1 MIDERIPV
9 WIGRAWHP
17 PCPAAPDGID
27 EPHPDRTVRSL
38 EEPHV
43 LASDIAAVVRRV
55 LAEEA
60 HPTSSEVALI
70 VGDVLDMVLA
80 SYEEQFGHRPIEAGR
95 LRLVA
100 KLWAERWRE
109 PVSVAAD
116 HPQAAPTGDECE
128 KCAVGSYDDGMH
140 AGKLLMATEM
150 EKVVK
155 RELGDESDPADR
167 PRDVPEV
174 KVGRMAVPVVDYF
187 LDKREHD
194 RLKRIEE
201 AARRVEDE
209 YDLPDLPECVE
220 QLFEVLRAK

>member
-43 LASDIAAVVRRV
+43 LASDIEAVVRRM
-55 LAEEA
+55 LAEQGWCKV
-60 HPTSSEVALI
+60 TVSSGTVTHDAITHLIGPLERTPLEVNGPEVTAT
-70 VGDVLDMVLA
+70 D
-80 SYEEQFGHRPIEAGR
+80 
-95 LRLVA
+95 
-100 KLWAERWRE
+100 
-109 PVSVAAD
+109 
-116 HPQAAPTGDECE
+116 DECE

-140 AGKLLMATEM
+140 AGKLLMAVEM

-155 RELGDESDPADR
+155 RELGEESAPADQT
-167 PRDVPEV
+167 RDIPE
-174 KVGRMAVPVVDYF
+174 GRTGSWPDFGGYLRGYAQAQSDAEGALKGMVDGMK
-187 LDKREHD
+187 LCTGEEHD
-194 RLKRIEE
+194 RLQRIEA